1 MITVT
6 ELTKTYQ
13 TGENMKI
20 NALHG
25 LSLEISDGDL
35 LFIMGKSGSGK
46 STLLHMLGGLDKPTS
61 GSIKYDGTEITSMTE
76 SSLSVFRRDHIGFV
90 FQDYNLIPELTAEEN
105 IKYPLFLAK
114 KKIDKQH
121 WDFLVEALQLTDRLT
136 HLPAQLSG
144 GQQQRVAI
152 ARALMPDPQIVLCDE
167 PTGNLDSESSAAV
180 QSVLFQ
186 LNRQLNKTTVIV
198 THDSDFAQ
206 KGTGQH
212 IVTLKDGAAVKW
224 EEIK

>member
-13 TGENMKI
+13 TGENVQI
-20 NALHG
+20 NALHN
-25 LSLEISDGDL
+25 LSLEIRSGEL

-76 SSLSVFRRDHIGFV
+76 SRLSVFRRDHIGFV
-90 FQDYNLIPELTAEEN
+90 FQEYNLIPELTAEEN
-105 IKYPLFLAK
+105 IKYPLLLAK

-121 WDFLVEALQLTDRLT
+121 WDFLIETLQLTDRLT

-152 ARALMPDPQIVLCDE
+152 ARALMLNPQIVLCDE

-186 LNRQLNKTTVIV
+186 LNRQLDKTTVIV
-198 THDSDFAQ
+198 THDSEFAQ
-206 KGTGQH
+206 KGTGQR
-212 IVTLKDGAAVKW
+212 IVTIKDGMIEG

>member
-13 TGENMKI
+13 TGENVQI
-20 NALHG
+20 NALHN
-25 LSLEISDGDL
+25 LSLEIRSGEL

-61 GSIKYDGTEITSMTE
+61 GSIKYGGTEITSMTE

-90 FQDYNLIPELTAEEN
+90 FQEYNLIPELTAEEN

-121 WDFLVEALQLTDRLT
+121 WDFLIETLQLTDRLT

-152 ARALMPDPQIVLCDE
+152 ARALMLNPQIVLCDE

-186 LNRQLNKTTVIV
+186 LNRQLDKTTVIV
-198 THDSDFAQ
+198 THDSEFAQ
-206 KGTGQH
+206 KGTGQR
-212 IVTLKDGAAVKW
+212 IVTIKDGMIEG